1 MTALPLASD
10 FVGPITEGDFK
21 AALTA
26 LRDCF
31 AGVLGT
37 DGLTATA
44 LSTLGALASV
54 HSPKAAAYTVLVADR
69 GKLIDATTGTW
80 TLDLP
85 SVASAGNGFSF
96 MFRNSGT
103 GTITID
109 PSGSELVDGVTT
121 VTIAAGGGAVII
133 CTGTAWVMQRI
144 ISRTMSTADFTLF
157 DPADPTK
164 TLKFK
169 CDGIPTAT
177 TITIGVPNNNGNLIT
192 NNQSTTTIGN
202 LATATTVN
210 AGVGVTTTGVTKEVN
225 LGPLG
230 LSGSITNVNVGSQVS
245 GALGTTTFYSPT
257 VAFGASVTAINLPDV
272 ATFLVD
278 SADPSKKIR
287 IEVGGVTAATTRTY
301 TAPNADGTLVL
312 DTATQTLTN
321 KSIAATQLTGTLQ
334 AAQEPAHSGD
344 VTNSAGSLALT
355 IAARAVTWAKAQ
367 AVATAR
373 LLGRTTAGSGDVEE
387 LTGTQVTA
395 MLDVVTSG
403 AKGLAPASGG
413 GTTNFLRADLT
424 WAAAG
429 GGSSRKIP
437 QIKAGS
443 GKVTKFSNGAG
454 GTGVSAASANGI
466 RLSPY
471 VPGFTESFSAFGI
484 YCTTAV
490 AGSNAKVI
498 WYASDPATGWP
509 TTLLGETADMSCAT
523 TGAKSASLSLTL
535 TDGVLYW
542 KGVRTSSTQSLGTE
556 PGGPAIAGRAAFSD
570 APDPCVTRTLTYATA
585 AQSNWTFLDSE
596 ISQYSSAFIVYGV
609 TA

>member
-1 MTALPLASD
+1 M
-10 FVGPITEGDFK
+10 V
-21 AALTA
+21 
-26 LRDCF
+26 
-31 AGVLGT
+31 
-37 DGLTATA
+37 
-44 LSTLGALASV
+44 
-54 HSPKAAAYTVLVADR
+54 
-69 GKLIDATTGTW
+69 
-80 TLDLP
+80 
-85 SVASAGNGFSF
+85 
-96 MFRNSGT
+96 
-103 GTITID
+103 
-109 PSGSELVDGVTT
+109 
-121 VTIAAGGGAVII
+121 
-133 CTGTAWVMQRI
+133 
-144 ISRTMSTADFTLF
+144 
-157 DPADPTK
+157 
-164 TLKFK
+164 
-169 CDGIPTAT
+169 
-177 TITIGVPNNNGNLIT
+177 
-192 NNQSTTTIGN
+192 
-202 LATATTVN
+202 
-210 AGVGVTTTGVTKEVN
+210 KEVN

-278 SADPSKKIR
+278 NADPTKKLQFQLS
-287 IEVGGVTAATTRTY
+287 GLTTNTTRTL
-301 TAPNADGTLVL
+301 TAPDMNGTLALLSGAQTFTGDKTFTGALVVDDMDLEIIGSSDVTKKLQFQVDLITTGTTRTLTVPDASGTMVL
-312 DTATQTLTN
+312 EAATQTLTN

-334 AAQEPAHSGD
+334 AAQEPAHTGD

-556 PGGPAIAGRAAFSD
+556 PGVPAIAGRAAFSD